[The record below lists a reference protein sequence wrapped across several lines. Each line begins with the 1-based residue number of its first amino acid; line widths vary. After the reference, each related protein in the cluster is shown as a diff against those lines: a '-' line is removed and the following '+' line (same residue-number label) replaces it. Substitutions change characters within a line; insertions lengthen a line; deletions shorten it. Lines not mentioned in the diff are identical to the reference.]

1 MYIIEASKARKP
13 IKKML
18 LGGGGSAQVHHGDT
32 SRMLS
37 HTFLDGP
44 VQRLPWPLNL
54 LQPHN
59 VRYLVMKRNDIVYE
73 QKFKKRQ
80 IDEAIN
86 MLLEGLEDNVDILI
100 LPNDSNTI
108 VNVY

>member
-1 MYIIEASKARKP
+1 MYLLIEASKARKP

-18 LGGGGSAQVHHGDT
+18 LGEGGSAQVRLGDT
-32 SRMLS
+32 TRMIS

-44 VQRLPWPLNL
+44 VQKLPWPFNL

-59 VRYLVMKRNDIVYE
+59 ISYLVMRGNEIVFE

-80 IDEAIN
+80 INVAIN
-86 MLLEGLEDNVDILI
+86 MLLEGLEDSVSILI
-100 LPNDSNTI
+100 LSNKS
-108 VNVY
+108 N